1 MNSDILYF
9 NIRSKECT
17 SIDGLSTNI
26 QVNLPFS
33 INIPDDKHLQIE
45 IISAEIPIS
54 FYNISSDLQNNIF
67 NYTKTP
73 SASVSL
79 TIPNGQYTVDDLI
92 TTMNGLQ
99 TDFTI
104 SYSDIFNK
112 FLITII
118 PPVTAVIFVY
128 SITDYTQ
135 QLFGIT
141 ANQTITTPAY
151 LDGCVNLAS
160 VHSLLIRSSLNSG
173 NSASTSQSNNDV
185 IGKLS
190 LEGNYGYMAILNQNS
205 YTRKNILSTGN
216 ISTFY
221 LKITD
226 QNQRLINL
234 NGLVWECTILFSL
247 IKEEDL
253 QRRSASDIMQQ
264 LQQPQPSL
272 PSMPVFSG
280 GSSGGGGFIP
290 QIEPTSEPS
299 EPQQIQKT
307 TEDLKNSI
315 KETQPDKIETKQP
328 TDNSKYDEMT
338 DLLYELI
345 I

>member
-67 NYTKTP
+67 SYTKIPTGT
-73 SASVSL
+73 VNL
-79 TIPNGQYTVDDLI
+79 TIPNAQYTVDDLI

-118 PPVTAVIFVY
+118 APVTAVNFVY

-141 ANQTITTPAY
+141 ANRQITSSSY

-185 IGKLS
+185 IGKLA
-190 LEGNYGYMAILNQNS
+190 LEGNYGYMAFLNQNS

-216 ISTFY
+216 ISSFY

-226 QNQRLINL
+226 QNQRVINL
-234 NGLVWECTILFSL
+234 NGLVWECTILFTL
-247 IKEEDL
+247 IKEEGF
-253 QRRSASDIMQQ
+253 QRRSATEIMEQ
-264 LQQPQPSL
+264 LQQPQL
-272 PSMPVFSG
+272 PPVPMPVFTG
-280 GSSGGGGFIP
+280 GGGGGGFIP
-290 QIEPTSEPS
+290 QPSEPS
-299 EPQQIQKT
+299 EPQQIQET
-307 TEDLKNSI
+307 TEVLKNSI
-315 KETQPDKIETKQP
+315 KETQPDKIESRQL
-328 TDNSKYDEMT
+328 TDSSKYDEMS